1 MSAATWV
8 ALAVASGYALLRY
21 CVFGDVSFR
30 HAPLFVL
37 NKAVAWAALT
47 LLVVGLAGARWP
59 PRFGRWPRSS
69 LVRRAVALG
78 RAHVVASLVLVGPA
92 YYPTLY
98 DPDGRMN
105 VAGELLIASGVF
117 AVAYPILKSPW
128 ARVAIVAT
136 LALHAGALA
145 AATGYAPEQ
154 WPGGMPPISWWSLLV
169 ALIGLA
175 LTVRHV
181 LRDGASPAS

>member
-1 MSAATWV
+1 MTRPTPSNDPPARSQGGASVNVVTWL
-8 ALAVASGYALLRY
+8 ALTIAFGYALLRY

-37 NKAVAWAALT
+37 NKAVAWAALM
-47 LLVVGLAGARWP
+47 LLVISLAGGRWSSP
-59 PRFGRWPRSS
+59 FGRSPRSS
-69 LVRRAVALG
+69 LTRRAIALG
-78 RAHVVASLVLVGPA
+78 RAHVVASLVLVGPD

-105 VAGELLIASGVF
+105 LAGEVLIASGVF

-128 ARVAIVAT
+128 ARAAIFAS

-145 AATGYAPEQ
+145 AANGVAPER
-154 WPGGMPPISWWSLLV
+154 WPGGMPPIS
-169 ALIGLA
+169 
-175 LTVRHV
+175 
-181 LRDGASPAS
+181 